1 MSITLDRL
9 SPILKSNIS
18 KLLKVRTKSISIN
31 SKVPLVVV

>member
-1 MSITLDRL
+1 MSITLDRP

-31 SKVPLVVV
+31 SKVLLVIV